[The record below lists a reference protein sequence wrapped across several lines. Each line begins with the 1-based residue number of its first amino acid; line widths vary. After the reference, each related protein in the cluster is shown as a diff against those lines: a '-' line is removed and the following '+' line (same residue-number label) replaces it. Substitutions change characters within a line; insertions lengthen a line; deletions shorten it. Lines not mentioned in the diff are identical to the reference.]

1 MSSFKPTPFNISA
14 RTAFSQKTK
23 PQGKAINIKS
33 EKVILFPKNGEMWNF
48 PGGTVVKN
56 LSASVGDTG
65 LIPAPGR
72 AHIPQS
78 N

>member
-1 MSSFKPTPFNISA
+1 MSSFKPIHFNLSA

-23 PQGKAINIKS
+23 PQGKAINVRS
-33 EKVILFPKNGEMWNF
+33 EKVILFPKKGETGNF

-65 LIPAPGR
+65 LIPALGR
-72 AHIPQS
+72 SHTPC

>member
-1 MSSFKPTPFNISA
+1 MSSFKPTYFNLSD

-23 PQGKAINIKS
+23 TQGKAINVRL
-33 EKVILFPKNGEMWNF
+33 EKAILFPKKGETWNF

-56 LSASVGDTG
+56 LSANIGDTG
-65 LIPAPGR
+65 LIAAPGR
-72 AHIPQS
+72 SHIPWS